1 MSSVENKWWLI
12 ALVAAGSAV
21 FAQWW
26 FVTAGFSLN
35 SSVWTIVIY
44 ALCVSAM
51 YRLLSGLS
59 GFLCVRRVGEA
70 GLEIVHRAAPC
81 HNAPVTLTLGC

>member
-51 YRLLSGLS
+51 YRLLSWGCQ
-59 GFLCVRRVGEA
+59 GFCV
-70 GLEIVHRAAPC
+70 
-81 HNAPVTLTLGC
+81 